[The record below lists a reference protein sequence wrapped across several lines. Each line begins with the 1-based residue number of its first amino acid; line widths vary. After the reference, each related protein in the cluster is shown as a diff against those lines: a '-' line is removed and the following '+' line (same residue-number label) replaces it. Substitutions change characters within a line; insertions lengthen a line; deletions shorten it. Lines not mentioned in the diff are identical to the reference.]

1 MRAHLAKTSEDIEA
15 AIGEGMLDAGELQ
28 KKEEA

>member
-15 AIGEGMLDAGELQ
+15 AISEGLLDAGKPRE
-28 KKEEA
+28 KEGV